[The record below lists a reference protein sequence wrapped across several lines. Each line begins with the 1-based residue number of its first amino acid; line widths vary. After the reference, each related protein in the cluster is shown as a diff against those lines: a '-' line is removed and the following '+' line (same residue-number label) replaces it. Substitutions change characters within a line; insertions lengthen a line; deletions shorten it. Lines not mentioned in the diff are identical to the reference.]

1 MTSIRTFLVIVL
13 LATMTL
19 TVFIA
24 ALRGYRSSM
33 HEAELLFDRQLQ
45 EIAELLEGFPTDAAM
60 PDAAISPAQRDG
72 NFAYQIW
79 TDGRLTRKSAN
90 APDTPIVPLGAGLR
104 DHNFNGHRW
113 RIYMHREA
121 GDGRWIVVA
130 ERTDI
135 RFALAEDIIL
145 KAVTPIIIGLPLAGL
160 LIWGV
165 VGYGVRPLRRL
176 ATDLGRKAA
185 DDLSPLP
192 TERVPEE
199 LRRVIRSI
207 NDLLARLSAA
217 FDREK
222 RFAADAAHELRTPI
236 SVLKVHLH
244 NLRRDLPNDN
254 PNVMRL
260 ADGIERMNHLVKQ
273 ILALYRS
280 TPDQF
285 MANFTRIDLHMLAR
299 DAISRLYGAFAARNL
314 QIELTGSDSPLT
326 GDRFALETL
335 LQNLLSNAQK
345 YTPRGGRVRVTVEP
359 TADSVLLQIED
370 SGPGIEPAEFER
382 VFERFY
388 RVGGDRHA
396 SEATGC
402 GLGLAIV
409 RHIAELHH
417 ATISLDRSPELQG
430 LSVRVVF
437 PQHQPGNA
445 AHA

>member
-45 EIAELLEGFPTDAAM
+45 EIAELLEGFPTDAAT
-60 PDAAISPAQRDG
+60 PDATVIPAQRDG

-79 TDGRLTRKSAN
+79 ADDRLTRKSPN
-90 APDTPIVPLGAGLR
+90 APDTPIVPLSAGYR
-104 DHNFNGHRW
+104 DYNFNEHRW
-113 RIYMHREA
+113 RIYIHREA
-121 GDGRWIVVA
+121 GGNRWIVVA
-130 ERTDI
+130 ERADI

-176 ATDLGRKAA
+176 ATDLGLKAA

-192 TERVPEE
+192 TEQVPEE
-199 LRRVIRSI
+199 LKQVIRST

-217 FDREK
+217 FEREK

-299 DAISRLYGAFAARNL
+299 DAISQLYGAFAARNL
-314 QIELTGSDSPLT
+314 QIELTGSDSLLT

-359 TADSVLLQIED
+359 AADSVVLQVED

-417 ATISLDRSPELQG
+417 ATISLDRSPELHG

-445 AHA
+445 VHA